1 MSVPK
6 VAAVIGAGT
15 MGPGMAAVLA
25 RAGSEV
31 RLYDISDEVLERAK
45 GGYQMATGVLD
56 RVEAASA
63 PGRFGRVLRATW
75 PTALAGAEL
84 VLEAIPEKLDLK
96 REVIAQLE
104 DHLAD
109 DAIIA
114 SNTSGIPITQIATA
128 LTHPARF
135 IGMHWSNPP
144 HLIPMIEVVPGEQ
157 TAAASDG
164 VDRGSSARSATRR
177 SPRRRCPASWRTGS
191 STPSCAS
198 ACPWWSAASSRGG
211 PGHLRQVGHRLQARG
226 DRPDAPARHGR
237 PGHLLQRGL
246 LPQPGPVRGQTEVP
260 DMVRE
265 KADAGQLG
273 MKTLGGIYPYTAE
286 QVAER
291 RAEIAK
297 GLIAVRKI
305 LSAL

>member
-31 RLYDISDEVLERAK
+31 RLYDISDEILERAK
-45 GGYQMATGVLD
+45 GGYQMATGALD

-63 PGRFGRVLRATW
+63 PGGSVAFSNDLGK
-75 PTALAGAEL
+75 ALAGAEL

-96 REVIAQLE
+96 REVTAQLE

-128 LTHPARF
+128 LKHPARF
-135 IGMHWSNPP
+135 VGMHWSNPP

-157 TAAASDG
+157 TAAATTDKIVKIIESFG
-164 VDRGSSARSATRR
+164 YEAVTEKEVPGFVENRILYAILRECLSLVERGIVSEADMDTCVKWGIGYKLAVIGPMRLLDMAGLDIYSRWPPTSTRTCPRTKRYQPWSRRRPTRASSA
-177 SPRRRCPASWRTGS
+177 
-191 STPSCAS
+191 
-198 ACPWWSAASSRGG
+198 
-211 PGHLRQVGHRLQARG
+211 
-226 DRPDAPARHGR
+226 
-237 PGHLLQRGL
+237 
-246 LPQPGPVRGQTEVP
+246 
-260 DMVRE
+260 
-265 KADAGQLG
+265 
-273 MKTLGGIYPYTAE
+273 
-286 QVAER
+286 
-291 RAEIAK
+291 
-297 GLIAVRKI
+297 
-305 LSAL
+305 